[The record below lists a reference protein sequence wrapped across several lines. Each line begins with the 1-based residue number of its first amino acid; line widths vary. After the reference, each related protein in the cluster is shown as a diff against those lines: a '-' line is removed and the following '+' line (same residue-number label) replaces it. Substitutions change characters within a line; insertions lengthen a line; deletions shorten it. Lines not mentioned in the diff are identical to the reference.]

1 MAGSHN
7 EKKRRWRLPF
17 FSTNVCGGFSHYNA
31 GALGIPMIGKGGM
44 GDLCTFGILSLPI
57 IAAIPK
63 GLKFNFRTYPNT
75 GEVRV

>member
-1 MAGSHN
+1 MPSVPSGPGGITGM
-7 EKKRRWRLPF
+7 KKEMGVIGR
-17 FSTNVCGGFSHYNA
+17 FSHYNA